1 VTANFTANSAF
12 RATADSA
19 YDATAWNGS
28 NEFATKDTIRDEI
41 ESLIA
46 GSGGCAG
53 ACVDTTTV
61 QSIAGL
67 KTFTDSNGIDTKKV
81 KNASFSNSITL
92 NSSILEVRA
101 GTNGT
106 TGNGLDLIAGDG
118 GVSNDGGVATVYGG
132 SAVTAGFLGGD
143 VVLQAGRNLAG
154 TAPDQGR
161 ILFKESNS
169 GGIRRTVT
177 WDFTANT
184 ANRTITI
191 PDATGTMALTS
202 SNVAT
207 ATALAANGTNCG
219 AGSYSRGVDA
229 SGNAENC
236 TAAGTGDL
244 LSTNNLSD
252 LANATTART
261 NLGLGTLAT
270 QSGTFS
276 GVSSGTNTGDQTSV
290 SGNAGTATAL
300 AADPADCSAGQYAN
314 AINAS
319 GTLTC
324 STPVGTPGGS
334 TGQLQYKN
342 GSAFSG
348 ISVTNFDGT
357 DLRFQAGNFKIDDSG
372 DASKHLMFDVSGVSS
387 ATTRTLIVPN
397 ANGTIALTSSNV
409 ATATALAADPTDCAI
424 ANTFANA
431 IDANG
436 NLTCASVANQTITLT
451 GDVTGSGTTSF
462 AATIGANKVTLAKMD
477 ASNATANKMLLS
489 GASAS
494 PTWSTSTIPTSAGA
508 TALKWLRSDGTN
520 YILSTSTLSDT
531 PSTAGKYL
539 KSDGTNWITSTGSAS
554 GTGTCTNQVATV
566 LNADAAPTCA
576 SVTNAMLGSASY
588 TKAVFVATCSGT
600 ATSSATL
607 WLFPIGQISALTC
620 TVTTA
625 TSGIPMTTAGT
636 IKNLR
641 FQAGTAGKA
650 GDAVT
655 IMKNASATGMPTCTY
670 ATATTCSDTTTSGT
684 VAAGDLITVKITTT
698 GTDTTANVHVSFEL
712 WN

>member
-1 VTANFTANSAF
+1 VTLAKQ
-12 RATADSA
+12 AD
-19 YDATAWNGS
+19 
-28 NEFATKDTIRDEI
+28 
-41 ESLIA
+41 
-46 GSGGCAG
+46 
-53 ACVDTTTV
+53 
-61 QSIAGL
+61 
-67 KTFTDSNGIDTKKV
+67 
-81 KNASFSNSITL
+81 
-92 NSSILEVRA
+92 
-101 GTNGT
+101 
-106 TGNGLDLIAGDG
+106 
-118 GVSNDGGVATVYGG
+118 VAT
-132 SAVTAGFLGGD
+132 S
-143 VVLQAGRNLAG
+143 
-154 TAPDQGR
+154 
-161 ILFKESNS
+161 
-169 GGIRRTVT
+169 TVFYRKT
-177 WDFTANT
+177 
-184 ANRTITI
+184 
-191 PDATGTMALTS
+191 
-202 SNVAT
+202 
-207 ATALAANGTNCG
+207 
-219 AGSYSRGVDA
+219 
-229 SGNAENC
+229 
-236 TAAGTGDL
+236 AGTG
-244 LSTNNLSD
+244 
-252 LANATTART
+252 APEVQ
-261 NLGLGTLAT
+261 TLAT
-270 QSGTFS
+270 LKTDLGLT
-276 GVSSGTNTGDQTSV
+276 GTNSGDQTSV

-334 TGQLQYKN
+334 TGQIQYKN

-357 DLRFQAGNFKIDDSG
+357 DLRFQASNFKVDDPA

-409 ATATALAADPTDCAI
+409 ATATALAADPTDCAS

-431 IDANG
+431 IDAGG
-436 NLTCASVANQTITLT
+436 NLTCATAANQTITLT

-462 AATIGANKVTLAKMD
+462 AATIGANKVTTATINANAVTLAKMD

-494 PTWSTSTIPTSAGA
+494 PTWSTSTIPTSSGA
-508 TALKWLRSDGTN
+508 TANKVLLSDGTN
-520 YILSTSTLSDT
+520 YVLSTPTFPNASATS
-531 PSTAGKYL
+531 GKVI
-539 KSDGTNWITSTGSAS
+539 KSDGTNWIASTGSAG
-554 GTGTCTNQVATV
+554 GTGSCTNQVVTAE
-566 LNADAAPTCA
+566 NADAAPTCA